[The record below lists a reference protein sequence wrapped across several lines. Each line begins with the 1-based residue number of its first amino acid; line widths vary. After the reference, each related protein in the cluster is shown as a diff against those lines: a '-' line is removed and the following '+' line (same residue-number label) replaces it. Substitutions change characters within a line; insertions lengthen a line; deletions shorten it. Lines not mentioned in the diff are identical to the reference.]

1 MKREEFLKEIAEAIQ
16 VEELHEDDNL
26 LDMDE
31 WDSLAETATLL
42 TFNTA
47 LNLFP
52 DIQQIRDCNT
62 VRELLDLGQEKYE

>member
-1 MKREEFLKEIAEAIQ
+1 MKREEFLKEIAAAIQ
-16 VEELHEDDNL
+16 VDELHEEDDL

-42 TFNTA
+42 AFNTA

-52 DIQQIRDCNT
+52 DIQKIRDCNT
-62 VRELLDLGQEKYE
+62 VAELLDLGKEKYE